1 VEAAA
6 SFAEIP
12 MNRGSILSL
21 LALTALA
28 ALLSP
33 LHPAAAEGHASG
45 TPGIVPVPD
54 SVVAQNVPPIHPI
67 EDLQPYEN
75 IRTAFFSEWHPTE
88 RRMLI
93 HTRFAN
99 TVQLHEVAMPLGA
112 RTQVTFF
119 PERVDDGRYR
129 PGNPDQVV
137 FGSDVGGSENFQLY
151 LLDRKT
157 GRFRRLSDGTHR
169 YLAPLW
175 SHSGKL
181 LVYTSNARNGRD
193 SDIYVADPDKAG
205 ATGATSSAGGER
217 RLLEVKGNWAP
228 IDWSPDDR
236 RILLG
241 EYVSA
246 NEAYLHWVDVAT
258 GEVHAITPRTG
269 NGPTVLYAG
278 GRFTKDGSAIYTTTD
293 REGEFRRLIRLD
305 LSSAGGTKPTVLSGD
320 IPWNVE
326 DFDLSEDGS
335 LLAFFT
341 NEDGF
346 SKLHVLRTAGGSAVR
361 VPDLPAG
368 VGGGLAFRRG
378 SHEIGFQISWARSP
392 SDVYSFDVDKNR
404 LERWTASEAGGLPTA
419 DLPLPQLVRYP
430 TFDRGENG
438 AQRTIPAFVYR
449 PPAARFPGKRPVYI
463 EIHGGPEAQVR
474 PGFLGSNNYMLGELG
489 IVLIQPNVRGSEGYG
504 KSYLKL
510 DNGEKRKDS
519 VKDIGALLDWIEKQP
534 DLDASRVMVG
544 GGSYGGYMSLAVL
557 VDYSDRLRCGYEV
570 VGISNFVTF
579 LKNTQE
585 YRRDLRRAEYGDERD
600 PKMAAFLESIAPA
613 RHADRITKPLLV
625 AQGANDPRVPLS
637 ESDNIVKEVSG
648 KGVPTWYVV
657 AKNEGHGFQKKE
669 NVDYLREV
677 LLEFMRRHLLGNGTE
692 TPAVGK

>member
-1 VEAAA
+1 
-6 SFAEIP
+6 
-12 MNRGSILSL
+12 MNRGIALSVL
-21 LALTALA
+21 VLSALA
-28 ALLSP
+28 AVSP
-33 LHPAAAEGHASG
+33 VAAQAHPAG
-45 TPGIVPVPD
+45 TPGTLPVPD
-54 SVVAQNVPPIHPI
+54 SLIVQNVPPIHPI
-67 EDLQPYEN
+67 AELLPYEN
-75 IRTAFFSEWHPTE
+75 IRTAAFADWHPKE

-93 HTRFAN
+93 RTRFAN

-112 RTQVTFF
+112 RTQITFF
-119 PERVDDGRYR
+119 QERVDAGRYR

-157 GRFRRLSDGTHR
+157 GRSRILSDGTHR
-169 YLAPLW
+169 YLGPRW

-181 LVYTSNARNGRD
+181 LIYTSNLRNGRD
-193 SDIYVADPDKAG
+193 SDIYVADPDTPG
-205 ATGATSSAGGER
+205 SER
-217 RLLEVKGNWAP
+217 RLLEVKGEWAP
-228 IDWSPDDR
+228 LDWSPDDR

-241 EYVSA
+241 EFVSA
-246 NEAYLHWVDVAT
+246 NESYLHWVDVAS
-258 GEVHAITPRTG
+258 GQVHAITPRVTS
-269 NGPTVLYAG
+269 GPTVLYGG
-278 GRFTKDGSAIYTTTD
+278 GRWTKDGSAVYTTTD
-293 REGEFRRLIRLD
+293 RDGEFRRLVRLD
-305 LSSAGGTKPTVLSGD
+305 LNGSKATVLSGA
-320 IPWNVE
+320 IPWDVE
-326 DFDLSEDGS
+326 DFDLSKDGS

-346 SKLHVLRTAGGSAVR
+346 SKLHVLRAEGGAAVR

-368 VGGGLAFRRG
+368 VGGGIAFRPG
-378 SHEIGFQISWARSP
+378 SHELAFQVSWARSP
-392 SDVYSFDVDKNR
+392 ADVYSFDPDSGR

-419 DLPLPQLVRYP
+419 SLPLPQLVRYP

-449 PPAARFPGKRPVYI
+449 PPAERFPGKRPVYVD
-463 EIHGGPEAQVR
+463 IHGGPEAQTR
-474 PGFLGSNNYMLGELG
+474 PGFLGSNNYIVSEMGV
-489 IVLIQPNVRGSEGYG
+489 VLIQPNVRGSEGYG

-510 DNGEKRKDS
+510 DNGEKREDT
-519 VKDIGALLDWIEKQP
+519 VKDIGALLDWIAKQP

-557 VDYSDRLRCGYEV
+557 VHYSDRLRCGYEV

-585 YRRDLRRAEYGDERD
+585 YRRDLRRVEYGDERD
-600 PKMAAFLESIAPA
+600 PKMAAFLEGIAPA

-637 ESDNIVKEVSG
+637 ESDNIVKEVGS

-677 LLEFMRRHLLGNGTE
+677 LLEFMRKYLLGNGTE
-692 TPAVGK
+692 GAAAGR

>member
-1 VEAAA
+1 MQ
-6 SFAEIP
+6 P
-12 MNRGSILSL
+12 GTRGTLLSL
-21 LALTALA
+21 LALTALVA
-28 ALLSP
+28 P
-33 LHPAAAEGHASG
+33 LHAATTAIAAPHAAG
-45 TPGIVPVPD
+45 APGIVPVPD
-54 SVVAQNVPPIHPI
+54 SVVAQNVPPIHAI
-67 EDLQPYEN
+67 EDLAPYEN
-75 IRTAFFSEWHPTE
+75 IRAATFAEWHPTE

-93 HTRFAN
+93 RTRFAN

-112 RTQVTFF
+112 RTQITFF
-119 PERVDDGRYR
+119 SERVSDGRYR

-157 GRFRRLSDGTHR
+157 GRSRRLSDGTHR
-169 YLAPLW
+169 YQSPLW
-175 SHSGKL
+175 SGSGKL

-193 SDIYVADPDKAG
+193 SDIYVADPDAAG
-205 ATGATSSAGGER
+205 SER
-217 RLLEVKGNWAP
+217 RLLEVQGEWSP
-228 IDWSPDDR
+228 LDWSPDDG

-241 EYVSA
+241 QYISA

-258 GEVHAITPRTG
+258 GQVHAITPRSG
-269 NGPTVLYAG
+269 SGPTVLYAG
-278 GRFTKDGSAIYTTTD
+278 GHFTKDGNAVYTTSD
-293 REGEFRRLIRLD
+293 RDGEFRRLVRLD
-305 LSSAGGTKPTVLSGD
+305 LSGSAGGKATVLSGD
-320 IPWNVE
+320 IPWDVE
-326 DFDLSEDGS
+326 DFDLSKDGS

-346 SKLHVLRTAGGSAVR
+346 SKLHVQRTADAANAAAVR

-368 VGGGLAFRRG
+368 VGGGLSFRPG
-378 SHEIGFQISWARSP
+378 SHEVGFQVSWARSP
-392 SDVYSFDVDKNR
+392 SDIYSFDADSGR
-404 LERWTASEAGGLPTA
+404 LDRWTASEAGGLPTA
-419 DLPLPQLVRYP
+419 SLPLPQLVRYP

-449 PPAARFPGKRPVYI
+449 PPADRFPGKRPVYI
-463 EIHGGPEAQVR
+463 DIHGGPEAQVR
-474 PGFLGSNNYMLGELG
+474 PGFLGSNNYMVDELG
-489 IVLIQPNVRGSEGYG
+489 VALLQPNVRGSDGYG

-510 DNGEKRKDS
+510 DNGEKREDS
-519 VKDIGALLDWIEKQP
+519 VKDIGALLDWIGKQP

-557 VDYSDRLRCGYEV
+557 VHYSDRLRCGYEV

-585 YRRDLRRAEYGDERD
+585 YRRDLRRVEYGDERD

-637 ESDNIVKEVSG
+637 ESDNIVKEVSS

-692 TPAVGK
+692 AAGR